1 MSETV
6 TNESQSEDVN
16 EILVAVMSLFI
27 PGLGQLYM
35 GQTKRGAIWL
45 GATIGYFILSSIL
58 VLVAIGL
65 LMYLAIPL
73 FGIAAA
79 IDAYMQADK
88 INSGE
93 ITV

>member
-1 MSETV
+1 MSEAV
-6 TNESQSEDVN
+6 TNEAQSEDVN
-16 EILVAVMSLFI
+16 EILVAVMSFFI
-27 PGLGQLYM
+27 PGLGQIYM

-45 GATIGYFILSSIL
+45 GATIGYFLLSSIL

-65 LMYLAIPL
+65 IMYLALPL
-73 FGIAAA
+73 FAIGAAV
-79 IDAYMQADK
+79 DAYMQADK

>member
-6 TNESQSEDVN
+6 TNESQSEEIS
-16 EILVAVMSLFI
+16 EILVAVMSFFI
-27 PGLGQLYM
+27 PGLGQLYV

-45 GATIGYFILSSIL
+45 GATIGYFVLSSIL
-58 VLVAIGL
+58 VLVAIGF
-65 LMYLAIPL
+65 LMYFALPL
-73 FGIAAA
+73 FAIGAAV
-79 IDAYMQADK
+79 DAYMQADK